1 MKLSTKGKYGLV
13 AMTDLGKSYI
23 SNKDEYVPL
32 GSIASN
38 RNISEAY
45 LERLIAKLKRAGF
58 VKTQKGALGG
68 YCLAVSPK
76 DITVS
81 ELLAILEGPLDVCG
95 CGESKSESCH
105 TFDSCVSRVIGDEI
119 AEKIKEVI
127 DYMTLDDLIKKQAG
141 LEKRRNDGE

>member
-1 MKLSTKGKYGLV
+1 MKLSTKGKYGLI

-23 SNKDEYVPL
+23 RDNEEYIPL
-32 GSIASN
+32 GSIANN

-58 VKTQKGALGG
+58 VKTQRGALGG
-68 YCLAVSPK
+68 YCLAVSPNN
-76 DITVS
+76 ITVS

-95 CGESKSESCH
+95 CGDNKSESCD

-119 AEKIKEVI
+119 AEKIREVI
-127 DYMTLDDLIKKQAG
+127 DHMTLDDLIKKQEV